1 MAAEARTEP
10 TDTDNVGPIEQVEVD
25 EIQRRLDVY
34 NNSIQVKEGE
44 DRSAD
49 LRYRRRVDP
58 VRVGFRLPRT
68 RTRSRLQLP
77 SVPGIAHSAPRSR
90 NRGALL
96 LQCFSFIN
104 HFP

>member
-68 RTRSRLQLP
+68 RTPDGVRRLAVSR
-77 SVPGIAHSAPRSR
+77 IAGSIHAP
-90 NRGALL
+90 
-96 LQCFSFIN
+96 
-104 HFP
+104 